1 MSTDFA
7 APAARLVATS
17 PASYPP
23 EERLMTE
30 SSTVT
35 TVACPAWCNVSQ
47 STHQQELHWEGRALH
62 WSDART
68 GDGWEIRHSIATDAQ
83 GICAEDAPRLYVE
96 TFGGLSL
103 AGAES
108 LALTLLAAYEEAAG

>member
-17 PASYPP
+17 PASYVL

-35 TVACPAWCNVSQ
+35 TVAC
-47 STHQQELHWEGRALH
+47 HQQELHWEGQAIH

-68 GDGWEIRHSIATDAQ
+68 GEGWEIRHSIATDAQ
-83 GICAEDAPRLYVE
+83 GLCAEDAPRLYVS
-96 TFGGLSL
+96 TSGGLSL

>member
-1 MSTDFA
+1 MTTLGITPV
-7 APAARLVATS
+7 APIV
-17 PASYPP
+17 
-23 EERLMTE
+23 
-30 SSTVT
+30 
-35 TVACPAWCNVSQ
+35 CPAWCSVTQ
-47 STHQQELHWEGRALH
+47 STHQRELRWEGRALH

-68 GDGWEIRHSIATDAQ
+68 GDGWEIRHSTATDTD
-83 GICAEDAPRLYVE
+83 GNPVEDAPRLYVE